1 MGVAVGTE
9 KAICKNLSS
18 MAHNLF
24 KKDITWFKV
33 RKITW
38 FKVGRNHL
46 VQGERAKNE
55 NRLKIYCA

>member
-33 RKITW
+33 RCEKIVRI
-38 FKVGRNHL
+38 K
-46 VQGERAKNE
+46 
-55 NRLKIYCA
+55 